1 MRTDRSGGA
10 TKQNAKAKAQFA
22 VRSNAAEA
30 KKKKTRPHDGFEKAR
45 SSRSQHFPLTVRALA
60 PRAWMPFPEFGR
72 RF

>member
-1 MRTDRSGGA
+1 MVLRTDRSGGA

-30 KKKKTRPHDGFEKAR
+30 KKKKTRPRDGQIEQIAAL
-45 SSRSQHFPLTVRALA
+45 PMAVRALA
-60 PRAWMPFPEFGR
+60 PRAWMPFREFGR